1 MIFRQMNSQEYPLLD
16 EFLYQ
21 AIFLPKGVPAPDRS
35 IIQLP
40 ELQLYVKDFGQFLGD
55 EAMVVDIDGQVVG
68 AAWCRIIDDY
78 GHLDNETPS
87 LAMSLLPAYRGQRIG
102 TELLKAF
109 LKYLSRKGYRKVS
122 LSVQKENYAC
132 DMYRNAGFQPIIEN
146 EEDFVMVCDLEDK

>member
-1 MIFRQMNSQEYPLLD
+1 MTTTIRQMIAEDYPLLD

-40 ELQLYVKDFGQFLGD
+40 ELQLYVKDFGQFSGD
-55 EAMVVDIDGQVVG
+55 EGMVAERDGKIVS
-68 AAWCRIIDDY
+68 AAWCRIMDDY
-78 GHLDNETPS
+78 GHIDNEIPS

-109 LKYLSRKGYRKVS
+109 LKYLSRKGYHKVS
-122 LSVQKENYAC
+122 LSVQKGNYAC
-132 DMYRNAGFQPIIEN
+132 NMYQKAGFKTVVEN
-146 EEDFVMVCDLEDK
+146 AEDVIMVCNL